1 VDLLGLGVPV
11 ELNFIALLGLLDVQ
25 TLLTNLDDQRL
36 AVALLIILINVIGG
50 GLLVAVTIMLIGW
63 SYNLLAMLTGGLEV
77 ELRE

>member
-1 VDLLGLGVPV
+1 VPV